1 MKKSSSMMNLAGF
14 EPTDELTKLLE
25 KRRSCMETDE
35 VLGVLHSQVAGN
47 SSTLPR
53 SRAVGRQSIN

>member
-1 MKKSSSMMNLAGF
+1 MMNLAGF